1 MKNYIFDVVGLG
13 LNSVDLLCELNTFP
27 AFNSKSELGRKM
39 KKRFGARTLSPFS
52 MAALLFLFMS
62 VTSAADDIHKKAGT
76 AAAAFL
82 KIDAGSRPMGM
93 WGAFT
98 GLADDINTL
107 FWNPA

>member
-1 MKNYIFDVVGLG
+1 
-13 LNSVDLLCELNTFP
+13 
-27 AFNSKSELGRKM
+27 M

-93 WGAFT
+93 GGAFT

-107 FWNPA
+107 FWNPAGLASIQDQEFSALLNFSIG